1 MNSRLFLILLFF
13 YGNLIA
19 QKAVCSVPVADLVGE
34 PLSEN
39 NNLSENIYKH
49 LPINGDDQAVKRI
62 GQLLFNEIIE
72 IIHENEKEAR
82 IQVLNHFYCTY
93 NDKKPRTE
101 YWTLKKNLTPISE
114 IKDFNV
120 LPIPQCYKQKNS
132 PTTDI
137 ITLQKPFYDN
147 KNHRLYSAGTRF
159 LSAYLPEKDND
170 YYYANA
176 LSPKLKKTT
185 IKIPLN
191 ICILIKQSPTEQ
203 LNLFVKTLRKFAN
216 CFQGKIP
223 YVLGGMSYAKEYKK
237 GYSEK
242 NIHFADKTM
251 HIFQA
256 KEYINGPHTGFDCA
270 GLIFRAA
277 QVAGL
282 PFYTKNTS
290 AMKHHLRPLKQN
302 EEIENGDII
311 FIPGHVIAIVDKENN
326 RVVEA
331 RTQSHGYGFV
341 HEIDLNLLFKEIN
354 NFDDLRKFH
363 FSKQKASRLNRA
375 GEIIAHKPI
384 TILKIKSIFE

>member
-1 MNSRLFLILLFF
+1 MNSRLFLILFCVVSK
-13 YGNLIA
+13 LIA

-39 NNLSENIYKH
+39 FYKH

-62 GQLLFNEIIE
+62 GQLLFNEIVE
-72 IIHENEKEAR
+72 IIDENEKEAH

-93 NDKKPRTE
+93 TDKQPRTE

-114 IKDFNV
+114 IEDLNV
-120 LPIPQCYKQKNS
+120 LSQPLSYKQKNNQ
-132 PTTDI
+132 PAHL
-137 ITLQKPFYDN
+137 ITLQKPFFDY

-159 LSAYLPEKDND
+159 LCSPSGEDNNND
-170 YYYANA
+170 NSYYYVYT
-176 LSPKLKKTT
+176 LSPQFKKTT
-185 IKIPLN
+185 IKIPRN
-191 ICILIKQSPTEQ
+191 ICITFKHSPDEQ
-203 LNLFVKTLRKFAN
+203 IRLFIETLRKLAS
-216 CFQGKIP
+216 CSQGKIP
-223 YVLGGMSYAKEYKK
+223 YVLGGMSYAREYKK
-237 GYSEK
+237 GCIEK
-242 NIHFADKTM
+242 TINIGDQKT
-251 HIFQA
+251 HIFQT
-256 KEYINGPHTGFDCA
+256 KEHIQGPHTGFDCA

-277 QVAGL
+277 QIAGL

-290 AMKHHLRPLKQN
+290 AMKHHLRPLKSD

-341 HEIDLNLLFKEIN
+341 HEIDLNLLFKEIES
-354 NFDDLRKFH
+354 FDDLRKFH
-363 FSKQKASRLNRA
+363 FSEEKASRLDRN
-375 GEIIAHKPI
+375 GQIIAHKPI